1 MGGNGPGTT
10 SMSGSQ
16 FLDTNVLA
24 YVFDSQSPQK
34 SAVAQTIL
42 RAGGFVVS
50 GQVLGELYVTLT
62 RKLTNKVPDHV
73 ASQVIQSLQA
83 YPVVPITSTLVSDA
97 IQTSI
102 IHQLSYWDSLII
114 EAAATA
120 GCTTLLTEDLTDGQI
135 IRGVCVTNP
144 F

>member
-1 MGGNGPGTT
+1 MGVNGPGMT

-34 SAVAQTIL
+34 SAIAQTIL

-50 GQVLGELYVTLT
+50 VQVLGELYVTLT
-62 RKLTNKVPDHV
+62 RKLTSKVPDNV
-73 ASQVIQSLQA
+73 AAQVIQSLQV
-83 YPVVPITSTLVSDA
+83 YPVVPITSTLISDA

-102 IHQLSYWDSLII
+102 VHQLSYWDSLII
-114 EAAATA
+114 EAAVTA
-120 GCTTLLTEDLTDGQI
+120 GCTSLLTEDLTDGQTI
-135 IRGVCVTNP
+135 KGVRITNP

>member
-1 MGGNGPGTT
+1 MGVNGPGTT
-10 SMSGSQ
+10 SMSGNH
-16 FLDTNVLA
+16 FIDTNVLA
-24 YVFDSQSPQK
+24 YVFDNQSPQK

-62 RKLTNKVPDHV
+62 RKLTDKVPDDV
-73 ASQVIQSLQA
+73 AAQVIQSLQVF
-83 YPVVPITSTLVSDA
+83 PVVPITATLVSGA
-97 IQTSI
+97 IHTSI

-120 GCTTLLTEDLTDGQI
+120 GCTTLLTEDLTAGQI
-135 IRGVCVTNP
+135 IRGVRVTNP